1 MVTKLKNKINKQN
14 LEYYVYALIDP
25 RYHEIFYI
33 GRGQK
38 NRAAAHEYYADR
50 ISKEDEDK
58 LKSKENL
65 KRIKEI
71 KESKN
76 NVEIYIIA
84 GGLKED
90 VSKLIEA
97 SYIQLYKLK
106 YQLDLTNKIKGCAK
120 NYICWAPFDENL
132 PEEIERM
139 LAERKISKIKKKL
152 KK

>member
-1 MVTKLKNKINKQN
+1 MTTKLKSKTDKKE
-14 LEYYVYALIDP
+14 LGYYVYALIDP

-38 NRAAAHEYYADR
+38 NRAAVHERYADK
-50 ISKEDEDK
+50 IAKEDKDK
-58 LKSKENL
+58 LNSKENL
-65 KRIKEI
+65 KRINEI
-71 KESKN
+71 KKSKN
-76 NVEIYIIA
+76 NLEAYIII
-84 GGLKED
+84 GGLTED
-90 VSKLIEA
+90 VSKVVEA

-106 YQLDLTNKIKGCAK
+106 YKLDLTNKIRGCAK

-132 PEEIERM
+132 HKEIERM